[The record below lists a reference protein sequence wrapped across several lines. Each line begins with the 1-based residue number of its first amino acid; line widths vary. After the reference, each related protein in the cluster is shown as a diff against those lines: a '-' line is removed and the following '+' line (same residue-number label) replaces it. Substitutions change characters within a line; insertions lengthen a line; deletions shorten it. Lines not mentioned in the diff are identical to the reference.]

1 MTFFGH
7 GRDIT
12 LLCGLLLNL
21 NFMNGF
27 SLWCQFGVI
36 AQAIKV
42 RLAENRLNQAHN
54 ESFIK
59 SIKCREKKMRTMKK
73 T

>member
-1 MTFFGH
+1 
-7 GRDIT
+7 
-12 LLCGLLLNL
+12 
-21 NFMNGF
+21 MNGF

-42 RLAENRLNQAHN
+42 RLAENRLNQAQN